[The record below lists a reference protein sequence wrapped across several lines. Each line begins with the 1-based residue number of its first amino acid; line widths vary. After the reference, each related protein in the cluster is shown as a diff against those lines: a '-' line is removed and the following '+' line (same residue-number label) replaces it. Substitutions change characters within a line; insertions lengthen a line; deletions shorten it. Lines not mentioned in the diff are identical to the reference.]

1 MTSAKIRLY
10 RCQLVCLR
18 PGGILN
24 PGTFDLN
31 YLFQTL
37 LDPTSISAT
46 NTAEG

>member
-1 MTSAKIRLY
+1 MSTGLPPASWD
-10 RCQLVCLR
+10 
-18 PGGILN
+18 ILN

-37 LDPTSISAT
+37 LNPTSISAT